1 MELLEENTPPDSKPN
16 PNSIDN
22 KGSFCNISWA
32 FKRRLF
38 DSSLSRFFT
47 EVEKS
52 INPPRSLVGSG
63 GEFSLGAG
71 GRIICLFLGAC
82 D

>member
-1 MELLEENTPPDSKPN
+1 
-16 PNSIDN
+16 
-22 KGSFCNISWA
+22 
-32 FKRRLF
+32 
-38 DSSLSRFFT
+38 LSRFFT